1 MCGIYG
7 YFDRQ
12 RQSLSVDRIESM
24 ATAIQHRGPDGHGN
38 WTTAGVTLGNQRLAI
53 LDPEGGEQPFFSA
66 DGSIIVVQNGEIF
79 NFVELAEQLRGRGVQ
94 CQTHCDTEVILRLY
108 ETYGIDFVPMLN
120 GMFAIAIFDTRK
132 DCLYL
137 VRDRVGEKPLYIHDD
152 GKRIHFGSEIKSIL
166 AAGVSSAIDEEALD
180 EYLTLNFIPP
190 PRTIYRG
197 IEHVLP
203 GHWMEFRRDGSVIK
217 RQWWRLADMHAEERS
232 EAEWMD
238 LFLETLSDAVRLRL
252 RSDVPFGAFLS
263 GGVDSSTVVG
273 MMSGM
278 LNHPVKT
285 FCIGFHEPRFDESE
299 FAAQAARRFK
309 TDHVMERVDSNL
321 INRWPRSIWHCDQP
335 HGDISF
341 IPTLRVSELAAQHVK
356 MVLTGDGADE
366 LFAGYDKFKG
376 FFSNPMS
383 LTCSN
388 GEFRRLYYQQ
398 ISLFR
403 DSERRQ
409 LRAARTATANEFTSS
424 PAWETVNSHL
434 DHVAH
439 MDRVNQA
446 LYLDMMLLLPG
457 NNLVKPDRMSM
468 AVGLE
473 TRAPFLDYRM
483 MELAFRMPGHLKLRN
498 GETKYLYKK
507 AVKSLI
513 GDELAYRKK
522 QMFTVPVGEW
532 LKSGLNDFSNEM
544 LTSSRAA
551 QRGYFDAR
559 YVHNMLTS
567 HREGP
572 KDFTRELRAL
582 IAVELWNRE
591 FIDKRESAGAF
602 LAAA

>member
-12 RQSLSVDRIESM
+12 RQSLAADKIDSM
-24 ATAIQHRGPDGHGN
+24 AIAIQHRGPDGHGK
-38 WTTAGVTLGNQRLAI
+38 WTADGVALGNQRLAI
-53 LDPEGGEQPFFSA
+53 LDPEGGEQPFISA

-79 NFVELAEQLRGRGVQ
+79 NFVELAKQLRDLGVQ

-137 VRDRVGEKPLYIHDD
+137 IRDRVGEKPLYIHDN
-152 GKRIHFGSEIKSIL
+152 GKRILFGSEIKSIL
-166 AAGVSSAIDEEALD
+166 AAGVAPSLDEAALD

-232 EAEWMD
+232 EAEWID
-238 LFLETLSDAVRLRL
+238 LFHETLADAVRLRL

-273 MMSGM
+273 MMAGM

-285 FCIGFHEPRFDESE
+285 FCIGFHEPRFDESQ
-299 FAAQAARRFK
+299 FAAQAATRFN

-376 FFSNPMS
+376 FFNNPAS
-383 LTCSN
+383 LTCSEA
-388 GEFRRLYYQQ
+388 EFRRLYYQQ
-398 ISLFR
+398 ISLFG

-409 LRAARTATANEFTSS
+409 LRVADTAKAGGPIGT
-424 PAWETVNSHL
+424 PAWETINEHL

-439 MDRVNQA
+439 MDRINQA

-483 MELAFRMPGHLKLRN
+483 MELAFRMPGHLKLHN

-507 AVKSLI
+507 AVRSLI
-513 GDELAYRKK
+513 GDDLAYRNK

-532 LKSGLNDFSNEM
+532 LKSGLIDFSHDM
-544 LTSSRAA
+544 LTSSRAS
-551 QRGYFDAR
+551 QRGYFNAQ
-559 YVHNMLTS
+559 YVQNMLMT
-567 HREGP
+567 HRKGV

-591 FIDKRESAGAF
+591 FIDQRVNAREC